1 MNFIREIQQESEKEL
16 HLSENIKNVLNIEI
30 NENLDKTEIEE
41 SMVKGDIPIGFSDAP
56 LWQSVKELVEN
67 VSDKIQNFNNQS
79 RLLEQE
85 EQELLKKIKL
95 EERLQD
101 IQVEKKKNQLK
112 IQYLKELTAN
122 VKLPLVRNIIEVEEK
137 TTMQMDNQ
145 MDKNAEKFS
154 SWNGK
159 NSKLTLIFNA
169 FGFPKEIIE
178 KLGDVDGEKLNF
190 CNIFDLCEDKNI
202 GDLKFILDLAFI
214 KMMMFASKSQSLP
227 TKTHFEQCPVCIC
240 DTPNE
245 LKNLL
250 VERNFELA
258 WEILSDNDINGR
270 RFISTPDWIKKFI
283 PKQDRKQYNDA
294 VLEMQRLHSR
304 NR

>member
-1 MNFIREIQQESEKEL
+1 MNFVREIQQESEKEL

-154 SWNGK
+154 SWDGK

-169 FGFPKEIIE
+169 FGLSKEIIE

-190 CNIFDLCEDKNI
+190 CNIFDLCEFFCGI
-202 GDLKFILDLAFI
+202 F
-214 KMMMFASKSQSLP
+214 
-227 TKTHFEQCPVCIC
+227 T
-240 DTPNE
+240 
-245 LKNLL
+245 
-250 VERNFELA
+250 NF
-258 WEILSDNDINGR
+258 
-270 RFISTPDWIKKFI
+270 
-283 PKQDRKQYNDA
+283 
-294 VLEMQRLHSR
+294 
-304 NR
+304 